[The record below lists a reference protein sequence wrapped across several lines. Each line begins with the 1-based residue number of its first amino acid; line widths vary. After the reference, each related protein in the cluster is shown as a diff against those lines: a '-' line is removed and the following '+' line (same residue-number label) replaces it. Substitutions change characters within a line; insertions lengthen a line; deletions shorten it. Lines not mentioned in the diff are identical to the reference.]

1 MTKRS
6 VNFHRPPKNVGLNEL
21 ADMVGMSADDKRQM
35 AQDIADNIERQRAA
49 KLSAANWRVV
59 WRKTAGDAWAEEYF
73 ASRATAYDRKYVLRS
88 RLCAAMV
95 QTRHA
100 DGRWIDG

>member
-1 MTKRS
+1 MKRS
-6 VNFHRPPKNVGLNEL
+6 VNFHRPPKGVGLNEL
-21 ADMVGMSADDKRQM
+21 ADMVGMSADEKRQM
-35 AQDIADNIERQRAA
+35 AQDIAADIERQRAA
-49 KLSAANWRVV
+49 KLAAANWRVV
-59 WRKTAGDAWAEEYF
+59 WRKTASDAWTEEYF
-73 ASRATAYDRKYVLRS
+73 TSRVMAYDRKHVLRS